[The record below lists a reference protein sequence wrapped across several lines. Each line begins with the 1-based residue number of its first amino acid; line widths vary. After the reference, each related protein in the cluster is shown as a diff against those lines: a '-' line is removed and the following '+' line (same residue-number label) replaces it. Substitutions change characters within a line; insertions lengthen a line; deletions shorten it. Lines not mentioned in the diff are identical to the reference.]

1 MSIKR
6 WKYIYFFLPLYGI
19 IHIEVM
25 NMAIG
30 DQIKKLRKQQHMTQ
44 KQLAKESGIAEITIR
59 QYEAGKYM
67 PKHDNLMKL
76 ANVFGVDIT
85 DIVEDY
91 YQVGVNGRRDLGP
104 ILSKASIKTDKMD
117 EVFLMNYY
125 RQLNDLG
132 KEEAHKRV
140 GELTLLDAYKSIT
153 NQQQLNIKY
162 NPNAPNDV
170 YSINAF
176 YDELRQ
182 QEKDIPKGKNTVI
195 PPDEPPQE

>member
-1 MSIKR
+1 
-6 WKYIYFFLPLYGI
+6 
-19 IHIEVM
+19 
-25 NMAIG
+25 MAIG

>member
-1 MSIKR
+1 MNIAKSIK
-6 WKYIYFFLPLYGI
+6 L
-19 IHIEVM
+19 
-25 NMAIG
+25 
-30 DQIKKLRKQQHMTQ
+30 LRKNLNMTQ
-44 KQLAKESGIAEITIR
+44 KQLAEKTGIAQITIQ
-59 QYEAGKYM
+59 QYEAGKYE
-67 PKHDNLMKL
+67 PKYDNLMKL
-76 ANVFGVDIT
+76 SKALEVDLT

-91 YQVGVNGRRDLGP
+91 YQVGVKGRRDLGP

-153 NQQQLNIKY
+153 SQQQFNIKY